1 MQGEQESE
9 AIINL
14 VNKLVGQ
21 IDNRLKGIL
30 SYFYVKIFYVKS
42 YFLFN

>member
-14 VNKLVGQ
+14 VNKLVGK
-21 IDNRLKGIL
+21 IDNRLKGI
-30 SYFYVKIFYVKS
+30 SFFFYI
-42 YFLFN
+42 